1 MPDFLRLAFPMLV
14 RGMHK
19 TSIYVGSNALLFAAI
34 MAKLRSAM
42 DKVVPVGYQDDS
54 GFHIGEEPAPKRET
68 WPTTDTPVPVGLPPA
83 PFRPVVSSTIG

>member
-1 MPDFLRLAFPMLV
+1 MPDFYGWHFQCLF
-14 RGMHK
+14 GDMHK
-19 TSIYVGSNALLFAAI
+19 TSIYVGSIALLFAAI

-68 WPTTDTPVPVGLPPA
+68 WPTT
-83 PFRPVVSSTIG
+83 

>member
-1 MPDFLRLAFPMLV
+1 
-14 RGMHK
+14 MHK
-19 TSIYVGSNALLFAAI
+19 TSIYVGSIALLFAAI

-68 WPTTDTPVPVGLPPA
+68 WPTT
-83 PFRPVVSSTIG
+83 